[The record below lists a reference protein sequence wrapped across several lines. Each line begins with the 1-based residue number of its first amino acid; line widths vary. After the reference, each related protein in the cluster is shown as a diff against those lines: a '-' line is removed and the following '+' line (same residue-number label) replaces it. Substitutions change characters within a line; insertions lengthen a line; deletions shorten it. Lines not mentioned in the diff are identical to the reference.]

1 MSTQQK
7 IKITCDSTCDLNGEL
22 YRRYSVDVIPLGVLL
37 GDELRKD
44 GVNLKVTELYDYVAR
59 TGVLPKTSAISE
71 FEYLE
76 RWRPYTEQ
84 GYSVIHINISSA
96 ISACHQN
103 ARIAAGELENVYPVD
118 SLNLSS
124 GSGMLV
130 LKAGELAEQGLSAEE
145 IVKKLEE
152 YREKLDVS
160 FVLRTLEYLQ
170 KGGRCSG
177 VLAFGANLLK
187 LRPEIV
193 LMPDGSMDVGKK
205 YRGSP
210 EKTVIDYVRGRLRG
224 RDDIDRSLIFVV
236 NSGVEKEITDEVK
249 RIVKEEYGFENI
261 IETLAGCTISSHC
274 GAGTLG
280 IMFYKK

>member
-44 GVNLKVTELYDYVAR
+44 GVNLKVTELYDYVER

-103 ARIAAGELENVYPVD
+103 ARIAAGELKNVYPVD

-193 LMPDGSMDVGKK
+193 LMPDGSMDVGRK

>member
-44 GVNLKVTELYDYVAR
+44 GVNLKVTELYDYVER

-103 ARIAAGELENVYPVD
+103 ARIAAGELKNVYPVD

>member
-44 GVNLKVTELYDYVAR
+44 GVNLKVTELYDYVER

-118 SLNLSS
+118 SLNL
-124 GSGMLV
+124 
-130 LKAGELAEQGLSAEE
+130 
-145 IVKKLEE
+145 
-152 YREKLDVS
+152 
-160 FVLRTLEYLQ
+160 
-170 KGGRCSG
+170 
-177 VLAFGANLLK
+177 
-187 LRPEIV
+187 
-193 LMPDGSMDVGKK
+193 
-205 YRGSP
+205 
-210 EKTVIDYVRGRLRG
+210 
-224 RDDIDRSLIFVV
+224 
-236 NSGVEKEITDEVK
+236 
-249 RIVKEEYGFENI
+249 
-261 IETLAGCTISSHC
+261 
-274 GAGTLG
+274 
-280 IMFYKK
+280 